1 MFEDL
6 PLFPPQ
12 ASTFAGQV
20 DALYFFLVAITLV
33 FVILIFGAVI
43 YFTAKYRRRS
53 PTERP
58 PQIHIDMRL
67 EVLWS
72 IIPLI
77 LVMISFGWGASVFIN
92 MSQAPEDALELR
104 AVGRQWMWKLQHPSG
119 AREINQ
125 LHIPVGKPIKVI
137 LASEDVIHS
146 FYVPAFRIKMDVIP
160 GRYSALWFEATR
172 EGEFH
177 LFCAEYCGT
186 QHSGMIGRVVAMKP
200 ADYQR
205 WLTAQAVDEPIT
217 VSGERLFQQMGCG
230 SCHQSLSTAQG
241 PSLQGLFGRSVKLQ
255 SGQTV
260 VADEAYIRESILNP
274 HAKIVEGYPPVMPTY
289 QGQLSEDALH
299 QIMAYL
305 KTLGRA
311 PEEKNQT

>member
-1 MFEDL
+1 MFEDF

-20 DALYFFLVAITLV
+20 DALYFFLVATTFV
-33 FVILIFGAVI
+33 FVILIFGGVI

-77 LVMISFGWGASVFIN
+77 LVMISFAWGTSVFMN
-92 MSQAPEDALELR
+92 MAQAPEDALELR

-125 LHIPVGKPIKVI
+125 MHIPVGKPIKVI

-146 FYVPAFRIKMDVIP
+146 FYVPAFRIKMDVVP
-160 GRYSALWFEATR
+160 GRYTAAWFEATR

-200 ADYQR
+200 VDYQR
-205 WLTAQAVDEPIT
+205 WLSAQAVDEPVI
-217 VSGERLFQQMGCG
+217 VSGERLFQQLGCG
-230 SCHQSLSTAQG
+230 TCHQSLSTAQG
-241 PSLQGLFGRSVKLQ
+241 PSLKGLFGRSVKLQ

-260 VADEAYIRESILNP
+260 VADEPYIRESILNP
-274 HAKIVEGYPPVMPTY
+274 HARIVDGYQPIMPTY
-289 QGQLSEDALH
+289 QGQLTEDALH

-305 KTLGRA
+305 KTLGRTS
-311 PEEKNQT
+311 EEKNQT